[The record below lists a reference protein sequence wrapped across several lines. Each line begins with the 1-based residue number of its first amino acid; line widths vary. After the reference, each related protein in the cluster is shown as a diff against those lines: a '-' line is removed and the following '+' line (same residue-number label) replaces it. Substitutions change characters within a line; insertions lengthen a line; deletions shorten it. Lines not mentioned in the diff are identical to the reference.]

1 MEIFKIFKED
11 INYFFTSSIIS
22 KLIFFISAFFAPIYE
37 LYILL
42 IFLVSI
48 DYLMDL
54 GVWFFKGDKLTTK
67 VWDVTKPFIIKLI
80 MYSILVIT
88 VNSVQMHLIKEAF
101 ELFKMVIA
109 IPIIAELLGIV
120 ATVERYTGV
129 QIVDKLKGYMGNW
142 IKRTDIEKD

>member
-1 MEIFKIFKED
+1 MEIFKILKEV
-11 INYFFTSSIIS
+11 INSFFTSSIIS

-54 GVWFFKGDKLTTK
+54 GVWFFAGDKRNTK
-67 VWDVTKPFIIKLI
+67 VWDVTKPFIVKLI
-80 MYSILVIT
+80 MYSLLVIT
-88 VNSVQMHLIKEAF
+88 VNSVQLHLIKEAF

-129 QIVDKLKGYMGNW
+129 QIVDKLKGYLGNW
-142 IKRTDIEKD
+142 ISSKEPKN

>member
-1 MEIFKIFKED
+1 MGILKIIKEILNSFL
-11 INYFFTSSIIS
+11 TSSLIS
-22 KLIFFISAFFAPIYE
+22 KLILFISAFFAPIYE

-42 IFLVSI
+42 IFLVSV

-54 GVWFFKGDKLTTK
+54 GVWFFKGDKQTSK

-129 QIVDKLKGYMGNW
+129 RIVDKLKRYLGSWTKNNE
-142 IKRTDIEKD
+142 INSP

>member
-1 MEIFKIFKED
+1 MEIFKILKEV
-11 INYFFTSSIIS
+11 INSFFTSSIIS

-54 GVWFFKGDKLTTK
+54 AVWFFKGDKLITK
-67 VWDVTKPFIIKLI
+67 VWDVTKPFIVKLI
-80 MYSILVIT
+80 MYSVLVIT

-129 QIVDKLKGYMGNW
+129 QIVDKLKGYLGTWLKN
-142 IKRTDIEKD
+142 REPNN

>member
-1 MEIFKIFKED
+1 MEIFKILKEV
-11 INYFFTSSIIS
+11 INSFFTSSIIS

>member
-1 MEIFKIFKED
+1 
-11 INYFFTSSIIS
+11 
-22 KLIFFISAFFAPIYE
+22 
-37 LYILL
+37 
-42 IFLVSI
+42 
-48 DYLMDL
+48 
-54 GVWFFKGDKLTTK
+54 
-67 VWDVTKPFIIKLI
+67 

-129 QIVDKLKGYMGNW
+129 QIVDKLKGYLGNW
-142 IKRTDIEKD
+142 IKNNENKTN

>member
-1 MEIFKIFKED
+1 MEIFKILKEV
-11 INYFFTSSIIS
+11 INSFFTSSIIS

-42 IFLVSI
+42 IFLVSV

-54 GVWFFKGDKLTTK
+54 GVWFFKGDKQNTK
-67 VWDVTKPFIIKLI
+67 VWDVTKPFIVKLI

-129 QIVDKLKGYMGNW
+129 KIVDKLKRYLGNW
-142 IKRTDIEKD
+142 TSPKEPK

>member
-1 MEIFKIFKED
+1 
-11 INYFFTSSIIS
+11 
-22 KLIFFISAFFAPIYE
+22 
-37 LYILL
+37 
-42 IFLVSI
+42 
-48 DYLMDL
+48 MDL
-54 GVWFFKGDKLTTK
+54 AVWFFKGDKLTTK

-80 MYSILVIT
+80 MYSVLVIT

-129 QIVDKLKGYMGNW
+129 QIVDKLKGYLSNW
-142 IKRTDIEKD
+142 ISSKDPKN